1 MVIGY
6 AKESKLMS
14 KYYVIVQE
22 LLAHYYEVEANSE
35 EEAEDL
41 VLSGDV
47 TADDT
52 KEISLDI
59 FEISKIKTKKVK
71 KK

>member
-1 MVIGY
+1 
-6 AKESKLMS
+6 MS

-22 LLAHYYEVEANSE
+22 LLAHYYTVEANSE

-41 VLSGDV
+41 VLSGDA

-59 FEISKIKTKKVK
+59 FEIEEIKSKKVK
-71 KK
+71 KNE